1 VNAGR
6 LRAVIR
12 KELREFRRNKFIVG
26 TMVFLPLFFLIIPTA
41 QVLSLS
47 ATTPAAAVKA
57 TVGSATLLFF
67 LIPLIL
73 PTVIAAQ
80 AIIGEREQG
89 ALEPVLTTPVLREEL
104 LLGKALA
111 AIVPTVLVAYGLT
124 AIFAVA
130 VRARGVPLVVDL
142 FWQPSELVA
151 TLLFAPL
158 LAAFSIWIGL
168 AISVRSSDVRVAQ
181 QLSSLSTLPMIGLLA
196 LFTFRVIEPSVGVAL
211 AGALVLVG
219 IDVAAWRL
227 VSKMFDRERLLT
239 RYGRS

>member
-41 QVLSLS
+41 QVLALN
-47 ATTPAAAVKA
+47 ATTAPEAVKV
-57 TVGSATLLFF
+57 TEGSASLLFF
-67 LIPLIL
+67 LVPLIL

-80 AIIGEREQG
+80 AIIGERDQG

-111 AIVPTVLVAYGLT
+111 AIVPSVLIAYALT
-124 AIFAVA
+124 AAFGLAI
-130 VRARGVPLVVDL
+130 RARGVPLVVDL
-142 FWQPSELVA
+142 FWQPSQLVA

-168 AISVRSSDVRVAQ
+168 AISVRSNDVRVAQ
-181 QLSSLSTLPMIGLLA
+181 QLSSLATLPMVGLLA
-196 LFTFRVIEPSVGVAL
+196 LFAFRVIEPSVGVAL
-211 AGALVLVG
+211 AGAALLIA
-219 IDVAAWRL
+219 IDAAAWRL
-227 VSKMFDRERLLT
+227 VSRMFDRERLLT
-239 RYGRS
+239 RYGRP